1 MMVAAPARNRTFH
14 DVTVYVP
21 AAGLFAA
28 YVVRN
33 EQVRA

>member
-1 MMVAAPARNRTFH
+1 MMVAASAADRTFH

-21 AAGLFAA
+21 AAGPFAA